1 MQSLRSIDCDEKCC
15 DAINAI
21 DITTG
26 SRRCL
31 LYCVQACIHCIG
43 ILNEQRNQYDKHV
56 LLTLVMSIALSAS
69 LEQIVPN
76 NEKQKITQQSLTVSL
91 QKSGIYLSE
100 IALRK
105 LNSFMDNV
113 ACNRHSFVI
122 YAIIYQYF
130 PIFIGV

>member
-1 MQSLRSIDCDEKCC
+1 
-15 DAINAI
+15 
-21 DITTG
+21 
-26 SRRCL
+26 
-31 LYCVQACIHCIG
+31 
-43 ILNEQRNQYDKHV
+43 
-56 LLTLVMSIALSAS
+56 MSIALSAS